1 MDTTDAPTR
10 EVTLLHRILYVFYRA
25 SMLGL
30 RRVPIRVARRVG
42 RWVGHLYRLVDRRR
56 WRVTLENLAGA
67 LPDVDP
73 AQRERIARECFAFF
87 GSTLFDATVSIEAE
101 PENMRARFDVEGW
114 EHIEAVE
121 KRGTGYAIMSAHWG
135 AWEALARYLGLAL
148 GELNIIS
155 RPPTNPLMVRDFR
168 EIRRRYG
175 HVLVHKRRAGFRMLR
190 LLKDGGR
197 IGILIDQRVRP
208 KDGILE
214 PFLGPLAWTS
224 PLLAFLALKTG
235 APVVPV
241 YCAPTAG
248 GRYLLRVEPPIE
260 PGTPG
265 PEAASRLTRAY
276 LASVEGVIRAQPE
289 LWMWMH
295 RRWQRTA
302 PVRGDVH
309 IRRYRGRSGLPDG
322 ATFAEWTWTAE
333 NQALETP
340 ALMLAS
346 ASAVDVGAHALIH
359 GSASAGHL
367 AAAIG
372 HQLIDTGHEVRFVPA
387 AKLVEDLIADEAKGD
402 RADIGRRLD
411 VPAMLIIAD
420 LDDVAA
426 DADAC
431 DRLRALVT
439 ARHHR
444 RSTVLVAL
452 ATVGPWR
459 DWLADDATLLALA

>member
-10 EVTLLHRILYVFYRA
+10 EVTLLHRVLYVFYRA
-25 SMLGL
+25 SVLAL
-30 RRVPIRVARRVG
+30 RRVPIRLARRVG

-67 LPDVDP
+67 LPDVDE
-73 AQRERIARECFAFF
+73 AERVRIARECFAFF
-87 GSTLFDATVSIEAE
+87 GSTIFDATVSIEAD
-101 PENMRARFDVEGW
+101 PEVMRTRFDVEGW

-241 YCAPTAG
+241 YCAPTPG

-309 IRRYRGRSGLPDG
+309 IRRYRGRSGLLAD
-322 ATFAEWTWTAE
+322 ATFASWTWTTE
-333 NQALETP
+333 SRLLEAP
-340 ALMLAS
+340 AQMLAS
-346 ASAVDVGAHALIH
+346 ASAVDRGVHALIH
-359 GSASAGHL
+359 GAAGGEHL

-372 HQLIDTGHEVRFVPA
+372 HQLIDAGHEVRWFPA
-387 AKLVEDLIADEAKGD
+387 ATLVEDLIADEAKGD

-411 VPAMLIIAD
+411 VPAMLIIAA
-420 LDDVAA
+420 LGAVAD

-431 DRLRALVT
+431 ARLRALVVQ
-439 ARHHR
+439 RRHR
-444 RSTVLVAL
+444 RATVLVTNGSAD
-452 ATVGPWR
+452 PWR
-459 DWLADDATLLALA
+459 GWLGDDATILALP